1 MCKPLPQGPDLGLR
15 SGRSPIGHIPESP
28 GLVLDWSGRRR
39 DSSPLHWSRGT
50 LQLSL
55 GGGRG
60 STSLYGG
67 AVIGH
72 GSIWLEMGIVIE
84 QGIILLDLGI
94 VIGRG
99 SILLDMG
106 MVVDHGS
113 MELDM

>member
-1 MCKPLPQGPDLGLR
+1 MVQTRVCGLFGDP
-15 SGRSPIGHIPESP
+15 SVTFLSP
-28 GLVLDWSGRRR
+28 LDWSRTGWGAAGTL
-39 DSSPLHWSRGT
+39 LHWSRGT